1 MKHLTTQT
9 KNKLAIVR
17 HALSTEI
24 RFLDAYVNKD
34 QDLQLRL
41 LQLRDVY
48 DEVDRIIE
56 RTNQPIL

>member
-1 MKHLTTQT
+1 MKTPTTQT
-9 KNKLAIVR
+9 LNKLKIVK

-56 RTNQPIL
+56 RTKQPIL

>member
-1 MKHLTTQT
+1 MKKLTTQT
-9 KNKLAIVR
+9 RNKLAIVR

-56 RTNQPIL
+56 CK